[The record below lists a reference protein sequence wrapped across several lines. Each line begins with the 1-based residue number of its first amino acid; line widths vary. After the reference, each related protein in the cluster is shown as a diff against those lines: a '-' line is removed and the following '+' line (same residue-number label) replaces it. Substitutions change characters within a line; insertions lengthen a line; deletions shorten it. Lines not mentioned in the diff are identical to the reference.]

1 MAKEILV
8 EVGVLGAGWLSRSLL
23 IPAKAAPPQTDILN
37 IQFIVM
43 ELLVEDPELA
53 RLVENH
59 WNLALHINA
68 FNVQNQKWDRLE
80 LTDEIEIP
88 ARASI
93 KVIINDNEPAATS
106 AVSRRDPRRKVARE
120 EAAVRGSR
128 RDPRRASRDS
138 SEPPLP
144 PLSTPLLTPAPAPA
158 PAPTQRNF
166 SNLSKND
173 PRRRKLLV
181 PPPASWVAAEKER
194 DPTPTSTECEAQH
207 ESDSDEGNLQ
217 IDESADESGPAR
229 QAESTAVDAGA
240 EKPSSAVALIIESQ
254 LVVTGNQQDDG
265 ANSENQI
272 GESEDVNLWDE
283 MYGVTDDVNSSLKI
297 FDPHSSRKET
307 PSVWR
312 ESEVEKVRRES
323 LEQLELELK
332 REREKELLLSLE
344 RERDKMT
351 EIVAI
356 DASVAALPVEIE
368 EGEIC
373 DTDSSSDSVVE
384 TLPPATEFTS
394 PESPTGVQLDLGE
407 EEIEVIPLERESHSD
422 AAVVISDSDSI
433 EEIPL
438 SNNKYNNKPW
448 DHIHDDKKDDKLEQ
462 EKQVLLSELSNIEAA
477 KLKEG
482 AAAQPSVTPRV
493 FSAGRGRREEAG
505 YAPRL
510 ERERDVLSNHAPSQ
524 KFWNKAE
531 RRGLGR
537 VGGRYNNM
545 VGYPHSAGGQLS
557 SWMGQH
563 KAVSQHQHQGNVGHH
578 YNSREVAENSTEGQQ
593 INSMRR
599 GVALLETPLSCPSP
613 RLPPPVRV
621 SNSVPPTA
629 QLDRCPPQLRKG
641 NQIKHYNSN
650 YPAEVIPPEEFMKQH
665 PPNMLQRNDG
675 IQNFT
680 AQPPAVWLHNMQ
692 PSGQGRAFED
702 GNSGG
707 QRSLPSDYESTQRH
721 GERRQERRLKQRGGE
736 SRDSRELSLNAGM
749 ERRGSNSSR
758 RGEQGKRG
766 EPEGIGVQDRTGRAG
781 AEDRTKALLCFY
793 EGEDS
798 MEDPGELPAPVP
810 TAARPVHSGL
820 QLTQKHPVSAV
831 YEYAKLLSFPNPRFR
846 ERWGPAGTFA
856 FDVSLGPRTFS
867 CSVFREKKKD
877 AKLEACRQAVAELG
891 LQLPV

>member
-23 IPAKAAPPQTDILN
+23 IPVKAAPPQTDILN

-88 ARASI
+88 ARASL
-93 KVIINDNEPAATS
+93 KVIINDNEPVGVS

-128 RDPRRASRDS
+128 RDPRRVSRDS
-138 SEPPLP
+138 SEPPLL
-144 PLSTPLLTPAPAPA
+144 PLSTPLLTPAPP
-158 PAPTQRNF
+158 QRNF

-173 PRRRKLLV
+173 PRRRKLMAS
-181 PPPASWVAAEKER
+181 PPASSVAVEKER
-194 DPTPTSTECEAQH
+194 DPIPSSTEYEAQH

-217 IDESADESGPAR
+217 IDESDLQIDETADESVPAS
-229 QAESTAVDAGA
+229 QAVSTAVDAGA
-240 EKPSSAVALIIESQ
+240 EKPSSAVAFITESQ
-254 LVVTGNQQDDG
+254 LEVTATQQDDG
-265 ANSENQI
+265 DNLENKI
-272 GESEDVNLWDE
+272 GDSVDDNLWDE

-297 FDPHSSRKET
+297 FDPHSSRKDT
-307 PSVWR
+307 PSDAVWK

-351 EIVAI
+351 EIVAS

-407 EEIEVIPLERESHSD
+407 EEIEVIPLERESHSSD

-438 SNNKYNNKPW
+438 SNNKYNNKHW
-448 DHIHDDKKDDKLEQ
+448 DDFPDDKQDNRLEQ

-477 KLKEG
+477 KLRDG
-482 AAAQPSVTPRV
+482 AASQPSATPCV
-493 FSAGRGRREEAG
+493 FSAGRGRREEPG
-505 YAPRL
+505 YVPRL
-510 ERERDVLSNHAPSQ
+510 ERERGVLTNHAPSQ
-524 KFWNKAE
+524 QFWNKAQ

-537 VGGRYNNM
+537 VSGRYNNM
-545 VGYPHSAGGQLS
+545 VGYPYSAGGQLS
-557 SWMGQH
+557 SWMGNH
-563 KAVSQHQHQGNVGHH
+563 KEVGQHQHQGPVGHLN
-578 YNSREVAENSTEGQQ
+578 NSREVAENSMEGQQ
-593 INSMRR
+593 HNSMRR
-599 GVALLETPLSCPSP
+599 GVALLETPPSCPSP
-613 RLPPPVRV
+613 RLPPPVRG

-629 QLDRCPPQLRKG
+629 QLDRRPPPLRKG
-641 NQIKHYNSN
+641 HQSKHPISSYLS
-650 YPAEVIPPEEFMKQH
+650 EVDLPKEH
-665 PPNMLQRNDG
+665 PPNMLHLNDG
-675 IQNFT
+675 AQNFT
-680 AQPPAVWLHNMQ
+680 SKPPAVWLKNMQ
-692 PSGQGRAFED
+692 PSGQGRAFESV
-702 GNSGG
+702 NSGG

-721 GERRQERRLKQRGGE
+721 KQRQQE
-736 SRDSRELSLNAGM
+736 SRLEQRGSESRERSFN

-758 RGEQGKRG
+758 RGEQGTRG
-766 EPEGIGVQDRTGRAG
+766 EPEVLGAQDRRGGAG
-781 AEDRTKALLCFY
+781 AEDRTRALLCFY

-810 TAARPVHSGL
+810 TAAPPVSSGL

-856 FDVSLGPRTFS
+856 YDVSLGPRTFS
-867 CSVFREKKKD
+867 CSTFREKKKD